1 MKPVVLAVDTVGRA
15 AGVALLTAD
24 DLTVTRDLGERGG
37 HAEALLPAVLD
48 LLSES
53 GHDWKDI
60 GLLAVA
66 EGPGSFT
73 GVRVGVSFV
82 LGVSDARGIPAVG
95 VGSLD
100 TLARGCYDANGL
112 DSGTYV
118 IASMDIRR
126 GEVAMAR
133 FRFRPGQGLS
143 QDMDTELILH
153 SDPGLILLSDP
164 GPPPPAGT
172 ALAGDGALFLWPEL
186 RMLLRWPGTGPERAL
201 AVARVA
207 RHDAASLKP
216 PVPRYARPPQ
226 TPERRP

>member
-1 MKPVVLAVDTVGRA
+1 VTPVVLAVDTVGRA
-15 AGVALLTAD
+15 AGVALTAG

-60 GLLAVA
+60 DLLAVA

-82 LGVSDARGIPAVG
+82 LGVSDARGIRAVG

-118 IASMDIRR
+118 IASMDVRR

-133 FRFRPGQGLS
+133 FRLHPDRGLS
-143 QDMDTELILH
+143 SSMDPALV
-153 SDPGLILLSDP
+153 SLSDP
-164 GPPPPAGT
+164 GPPPPPDT
-172 ALAGDGALFLWPEL
+172 ALAGDGALFLWPEQ
-186 RMLLRWPGTGPERAL
+186 RTLLRWPGTGPERAL

-207 RHDAASLKP
+207 RDDAASLKP

>member
-15 AGVALLTAD
+15 AGVALLTPD
-24 DLTVTRDLGERGG
+24 DRMVARDLGERGG
-37 HAEALLPAVLD
+37 HAEALLPAVLE
-48 LLSES
+48 LLSEA
-53 GHDWKDI
+53 GQDWRDI
-60 GLLAVA
+60 ELLAVA

-73 GVRVGVSFV
+73 GVRIGVSFV

-118 IASMDIRR
+118 IASMDVRR

-133 FRFRPGQGLS
+133 FRFNPGHALCQEMHTALV
-143 QDMDTELILH
+143 
-153 SDPGLILLSDP
+153 LLSDP
-164 GPPPPAGT
+164 GPPPPVGT
-172 ALAGDGALFLWPEL
+172 ALAGDGATSLWPDQSTL
-186 RMLLRWPGTGPERAL
+186 IRWPGTGPERAS
-201 AVARVA
+201 AVARLA
-207 RHDAASLKP
+207 RDKKDSLTT

>member
-15 AGVALLTAD
+15 AGVALITAED
-24 DLTVTRDLGERGG
+24 ATFASDLGERGG
-37 HAEALLPAVLD
+37 HAEALVPAVLA
-48 LLSES
+48 LFSEA
-53 GHDWKDI
+53 GHDWNDVH
-60 GLLAVA
+60 LLAVA

-100 TLARGCYDANGL
+100 TVARGCYDANGL
-112 DSGTYV
+112 DTGTYV
-118 IASMDIRR
+118 IASMDVRR

-133 FRFRPGQGLS
+133 FRSRPDQ
-143 QDMDTELILH
+143 ELVPNPETSLV
-153 SDPGLILLSDP
+153 SLSDS

-186 RMLLRWPGTGPERAL
+186 QTLIRWAGTGPERAIAVGRL
-201 AVARVA
+201 ARERGDRLTA
-207 RHDAASLKP
+207 